1 MNNRHLQS
9 TEKVVR
15 ILFVCLGNICRSPA
29 AEGIMGHLAELNGCS
44 HRVIIDSA
52 GIGSWHVGQ
61 LPDVR
66 MRRHGKRHGYDFNS
80 RARQFSPDDF
90 SYFDY
95 IVGMDKENIR
105 DIMRKARN
113 DRERA
118 KVICLADYLSRHPH
132 HHEIPD
138 PYYGNDSDFELVI
151 DLLEDACEQLLLDL
165 ISHSY

>member
-1 MNNRHLQS
+1 MNNYCPQS
-9 TEKVVR
+9 TNKKTR

-29 AEGIMGHLAELNGCS
+29 AEGIMCHLAKVKGCS
-44 HRVIIDSA
+44 HRIEVDSA

-61 LPDVR
+61 LPDQR
-66 MRRHGKRHGYDFNS
+66 MRRHGARHGYDFNS
-80 RARQFSPDDF
+80 RARQFNAEDF
-90 SYFDY
+90 SRFDY

-105 DIMRKARN
+105 DILRKARN
-113 DRERA
+113 DSETS
-118 KVICLADYLSRHPH
+118 KVICMADYLSRHPH

-165 ISHSY
+165 NI